1 MPVILSSLL
10 YFALALLLYASTIPF
25 ILENWSDM
33 RGFHPHGFLILG
45 LVVVLLYQQ
54 RNLWAT
60 GERDPVPLWF
70 WLAPLLGSAGWFL
83 GWLVDFYPVQVLGL
97 GIVVT
102 GGLCILIGADALR
115 TVGASLGII
124 FFGLP
129 FWFNL
134 IPLLQAIATTASQ
147 AIVSL
152 FGITLYVEG
161 NSIHIPGGI
170 FHVEGGCSG
179 LGFFLVA
186 LSLTGY
192 YFATSRH
199 RLKTIV
205 ITFLIAALVAIVA
218 NWVRISLIILAGHF
232 YGMEHPIVSSHVTF
246 GWYVFMGIAAPFVIW
261 GFRYLDRLQADPE
274 AVDNEQRNRVDSHG
288 RRVRFS
294 VIGLVVLTITVLPLS
309 TQLLSRFAAHQFYP
323 TVNPVASL
331 NPSNDGAQWNPVFR
345 DLDFHHLQSTQEGD
359 SVLQVFQ
366 FGYNQQP
373 TGTQIVDQVDQMI
386 PEGWE
391 STDSHGSALFS
402 ALKLTNNW
410 GDQLQILY
418 WFEIGEYRTP
428 SRTWAKLWRAPSK
441 LSGDFRTQIVGVAAW
456 CPVSDCHDVLLQ
468 LEGAAEALQQRK

>member
-1 MPVILSSLL
+1 MHVALSSIL
-10 YFALALLLYASTIPF
+10 YFGVALALYASTIPF

-33 RGFHPHGFLILG
+33 RGFHPHGYIILA
-45 LVVVLLYQQ
+45 LVVVLLFQQ
-54 RNLWAT
+54 RKSWT
-60 GERDPVPLWF
+60 QGERNQAPLWF
-70 WLAPLLGSAGWFL
+70 WLAPLMGSAGWFT
-83 GWLVDFYPVQVLGL
+83 GWLVDFYPLQVLGL
-97 GIVVT
+97 GILVT
-102 GGLCILIGADALR
+102 GGLCVLIGADALR
-115 TVGASLGII
+115 TVGASLGIL

-134 IPLLQAIATTASQ
+134 IPILQAIATAASQ

-186 LSLTGY
+186 MSLTGY

-199 RLKTIV
+199 QLKTIM
-205 ITFLIAALVAIVA
+205 ITFVVAALIAIVA

-232 YGMEHPIVSSHVTF
+232 FGMDHPIVSSHVTF

-261 GFRYLDRLQADPE
+261 GFRYLDRLQPKPAGSEEPSDTGPSRQ
-274 AVDNEQRNRVDSHG
+274 VNFKV
-288 RRVRFS
+288 V
-294 VIGLVVLTITVLPLS
+294 GLVGLAIAILPLTTHLLGRIAA
-309 TQLLSRFAAHQFYP
+309 TQSYATIA
-323 TVNPVASL
+323 PVAST
-331 NPSNDGAQWNPVFR
+331 NPGDESAQWNPVFEGV
-345 DLDFHHLQSTQEGD
+345 DFHHLQTTQTGSGAIE
-359 SVLQVFQ
+359 VFQ

-373 TGTQIVDQVDQMI
+373 TGSQIVDQVDQLV

-391 STDSHGSALFS
+391 SATNNNSNQFAG
-402 ALKLTNNW
+402 LKLTNNW

-418 WFEIGEYRTP
+418 WYEIGGYRTA

-441 LSGDFRTQIVGVAAW
+441 LSGDFRTQIVGVAGW
-456 CPVSDCHDVLLQ
+456 CPASGCEAIRSE
-468 LEGAAEALQQRK
+468 LETAAQTLIERS